1 MELIIVM
8 LHLDYQIMP
17 IVALQHHVMQSMG
30 MDDAV
35 RLSLSVEK
43 VGLGRVYFFTRFGFR
58 ALISGPVRFG

>member
-35 RLSLSVEK
+35 RLSLNVEK
-43 VGLGRVYFFTRFGFR
+43 VRVVNDICIFDTTIF
-58 ALISGPVRFG
+58 